1 MKRCNSCAIDVGD
14 DANFCPNC
22 GGVVMVVGA
31 ASQNTKS
38 TYDQTGGQTTSQ
50 QASITFQDAITL
62 GFKNY
67 VNFNGRASKGEF
79 WWFFLFCFL
88 GGAIVAVLNENL
100 GLIFNLAVCL
110 PFLAVTTRRLHDTDR
125 SGWFQLLYFI
135 PLLGALAIYFFC
147 SQDPKEPNRF
157 N

>member
-88 GGAIVAVLNENL
+88 GAAIAAVLSEKL

-110 PFLAVTTRRLHDTDR
+110 PLIAVTTRRLHDTDR